1 MNDYSVRRLAL
12 ILAVQSEIE
21 GMKYQNKIAEL
32 NNQMIIYDSD
42 DFEAKATE
50 LRNLASAHD
59 EQL

>member
-21 GMKYQNKIAEL
+21 GMKSQNKIAEL

-42 DFEAKATE
+42 DFEAKAIE
-50 LRNLASAHD
+50 LRNLAYAHD